1 MLVDRHS
8 HHATGAIS
16 SQDRKIGFIIS
27 KYLCHNQQLMAEIDR
42 FFRAQLKPRHL
53 QLLVALDDMRNLGKV
68 AVSLHVSQPAV
79 SLALG
84 ELERGLGV
92 RLFERTARGV
102 NPTIFGECMIRQAR
116 SMLSGLAQ
124 TRDELRALMSGASGR
139 CSVGAMPAMTPALVP
154 KALALLKQNAPTTT
168 VALHEGPMDVL
179 LPALRR
185 GGLDFIVGRLRSE
198 ALVDD
203 GLAEK
208 ALFDGSSALVV
219 RPDHPLARKR
229 RIDWSTL
236 AEFAWILPPVGSLPR
251 EPLELAF
258 HQHGVGLPSNTVE
271 TLSTHVILAYLQS
284 TDAVGLLSRI
294 AAQHYSDL
302 GLLAVLPLEL
312 PRVLRPI
319 GITWRR
325 GAALSPAALQFM
337 RAIEET
343 SALLAQSRTRRSR
356 PRASS

>member
-1 MLVDRHS
+1 M
-8 HHATGAIS
+8 T
-16 SQDRKIGFIIS
+16 
-27 KYLCHNQQLMAEIDR
+27 EIDR

-53 QLLVALDDMRNLGKV
+53 QLLVALDDLRNLGKV
-68 AVSLHVSQPAV
+68 ALSLHVSQPAV

-102 NPTIFGECMIRQAR
+102 HPTVYGECMIRQAR

-139 CSVGAMPAMTPALVP
+139 CSVGALPAMTPALVP
-154 KALALLKQNAPTTT
+154 RALALLKQQSPTTT

-219 RPDHPLARKR
+219 RAGHPLASR
-229 RIDWSTL
+229 RRVDWPTL
-236 AEFAWILPPVGSLPR
+236 AEFPWILPPVGSLPR
-251 EPLELAF
+251 EPLEIAF
-258 HQHGVGLPSNTVE
+258 HEHGVGLPSNTVE

-284 TDAVGLLSRI
+284 TDAIGVLSRI
-294 AAQHYSDL
+294 AAQHYIGL

-312 PRVLRPI
+312 PPLLRPI
-319 GITWRR
+319 GLTWRR
-325 GAALSPAALQFM
+325 GAALSPAAQQFM
-337 RAIEET
+337 RAIEASSER
-343 SALLAQSRTRRSR
+343 LAQ
-356 PRASS
+356 PRARRARAPGRSGG

>member
-1 MLVDRHS
+1 MS
-8 HHATGAIS
+8 
-16 SQDRKIGFIIS
+16 
-27 KYLCHNQQLMAEIDR
+27 EIDR

-68 AVSLHVSQPAV
+68 ALSLHVSQPAV
-79 SLALG
+79 SLTLG

-102 NPTIFGECMIRQAR
+102 HPTVFGECMIRQAR

-139 CSVGAMPAMTPALVP
+139 CSVGALPAMTPALVP
-154 KALALLKQNAPTTT
+154 QALQLLKQSAPTTT

-208 ALFDGSSALVV
+208 PLFDGASALVV
-219 RPDHPLARKR
+219 RPGHPLARKR
-229 RIDWSTL
+229 RIDWATL

-251 EPLELAF
+251 EPLEVAF
-258 HQHGVGLPSNTVE
+258 HQHGAGMPSNTVE

-284 TDAVGLLSRI
+284 TDAIGLLSRI
-294 AAQHYSDL
+294 AALHYREQ
-302 GLLAVLPLEL
+302 GMLAMLPLEL
-312 PRVLRPI
+312 PHLLRPI
-319 GITWRR
+319 GLTWRR
-325 GAALSPAALQFM
+325 GAALSPAAQQFM
-337 RAIEET
+337 RAIEQT
-343 SALLAQSRTRRSR
+343 SERLAQTRTQRGK
-356 PRASS
+356 PRLKR